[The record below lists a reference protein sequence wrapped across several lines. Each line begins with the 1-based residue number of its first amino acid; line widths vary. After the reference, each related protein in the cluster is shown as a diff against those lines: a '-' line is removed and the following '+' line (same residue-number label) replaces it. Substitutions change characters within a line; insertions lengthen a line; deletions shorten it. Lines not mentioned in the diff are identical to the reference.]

1 MEQAVLFADITGST
15 RLYETIGDSAAKR
28 LVDACLGVL
37 RAVTAEFGGRVIKTI
52 GDELMCVFPSPDAVA
67 QAACEMQ
74 SRISEDDSATQH
86 GLSIR
91 IGFHAGPLIEESGDV
106 FGDAVNTAARITD
119 LAKAGQII
127 TTEAAAHMM
136 SPELRDS
143 TRGMG
148 SFPVRG
154 KTESIAVCEV
164 IWQVDNLTVITGSV
178 PNLSAATMLLQ
189 LDYVDGA
196 LTFRPGDE
204 AVTIGRGSACT
215 ITLQVR
221 CASRTHARIEFRRD
235 KFVLTDSS
243 TNGTYVQADADGE
256 VVLNREDFILRGSG
270 RISLG
275 HSSTEG
281 GADLAWNVTCE

>member
-1 MEQAVLFADITGST
+1 MEQAVLFVDITGST
-15 RLYETIGDSAAKR
+15 KLYETLGDSRAKG

-37 RAVTAEFGGRVIKTI
+37 RVVVVEYGGRVVKTI
-52 GDELMCVFPSPDAVA
+52 GDELMCVFPDCDAVTL
-67 QAACEMQ
+67 AACEMQ
-74 SRISEDDSATQH
+74 SRLADDDAAAPQ

-91 IGFHAGPLIEESGDV
+91 IGFNAGRLIEENGDV

-127 TTEAAAHMM
+127 TTEATALTM

-143 TRGMG
+143 TRSMG
-148 SFPVRG
+148 SFAVKG
-154 KTESIAVCEV
+154 KTDSIAICEV
-164 IWQVDNLTVITGSV
+164 IWQADNLTVITGSL
-178 PNLSAATMLLQ
+178 PNPGATTATLRLA
-189 LDYVDGA
+189 YAGGG

-243 TNGTYVQADADGE
+243 TNGTYVQADTDGE
-256 VVLNREDFILRGSG
+256 VILNREDFILRGSG

-275 HSSTEG
+275 HSIGEG
-281 GADLAWNVTCE
+281 GADLTWNVACE